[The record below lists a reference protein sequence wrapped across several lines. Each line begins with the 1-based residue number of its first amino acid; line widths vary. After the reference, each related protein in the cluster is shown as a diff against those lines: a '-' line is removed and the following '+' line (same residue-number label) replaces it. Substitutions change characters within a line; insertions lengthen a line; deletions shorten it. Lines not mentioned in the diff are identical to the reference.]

1 MNNKNIIVQFIMFF
15 VVIIF
20 AFFLLLKF
28 NVISF
33 DSNTL
38 IDGVV
43 LNHHNIGLKVGNSYQ
58 LSLDVIGNKYSK
70 NISWTSSDESIATV
84 SKNGKVT
91 AHKEGEVTITSSV
104 LNNNYFD
111 QCRIVVSN
119 NDVLISDV
127 NIKTSKINLAI
138 GSKYNLIYDIYPYY
152 ANLHNILFTSSDES
166 VVDVSN
172 DGVITGKRK
181 GQAIIYVSANNG
193 MVTDEV
199 LVEVF
204 SDNNGKLP
212 IKDEININVGALY
225 SFYNLS
231 ENNKLSWSSLDEN
244 FATVNENGIV
254 YGKKI
259 GNTKILVTTLNGNK
273 KIINVNVAN
282 EIIPVENISF
292 DNLSVLLEI
301 GKESNVNVLIEPSN
315 ATNQTLIWKS
325 SNEKVL
331 TVNEYGKINAISEG
345 KAVLKVTS
353 ADGKHYDEITIN
365 VEKPKDIII
374 PKDIIVPFEE
384 LHLYVND
391 TINIPISVSP
401 SNSTFKNVDVNSTDP
416 KIISFNDG
424 LLRAH
429 SKGESSLIVTT
440 NNNIKKEIKVNV
452 DEVLATGISLNK
464 YDVSLKKNES
474 MIIIPNIVPINT
486 TFKNIKWSSSDQSIV
501 MVSSDGVIKAKSLG
515 KALITATNI
524 NSNIETKLIVNVIE

>member
-1 MNNKNIIVQFIMFF
+1 MNNKNIIVQFIMVFL
-15 VVIIF
+15 VIVF

-33 DSNTL
+33 NSNTL

-84 SKNGKVT
+84 SKNGQVT
-91 AHKEGEVTITSSV
+91 AHKEGIVTITGSV
-104 LNNNYFD
+104 LKDNYFD
-111 QCRIVVSN
+111 QCTVVVSN
-119 NDVLISDV
+119 NDVLISDI
-127 NIKTSKINLAI
+127 NIITSKINMVI
-138 GSKYNLIYDIYPYY
+138 DSKYNLIYDILPHE

-166 VVDVSN
+166 VIDVSN
-172 DGVITGKRK
+172 NGVITGKRK
-181 GQAIIYVSANNG
+181 GKAIIYVSANNG
-193 MVTDEV
+193 MVNDEV

-204 SDNNGKLP
+204 GDDNTKLP
-212 IKDEININVGALY
+212 IKDELNINVGGFY

-231 ENNKLSWSSLDEN
+231 ENNKLTWSSLDEN
-244 FATVNENGIV
+244 VATINENGIV

-259 GNTKILVTTLNGNK
+259 GNTKFLVTTLSGNK
-273 KIINVNVAN
+273 KIINVNVTN

-292 DNLSVLLEI
+292 DNLSPSLEI
-301 GKESNVNVLIEPSN
+301 GKERTINVLIEPIN

-331 TVNEYGKINAISEG
+331 TVNEYGKITAISEG
-345 KAVLKVTS
+345 KSVLKVTS
-353 ADGKHYDEITIN
+353 VDGKYSDEITIS
-365 VEKPKDIII
+365 VENPKDIILT
-374 PKDIIVPFEE
+374 KDIIIPFEE

-391 TINIPISVSP
+391 TINIPISISP
-401 SNSTFKNVDVNSTDP
+401 SNSTFKNINISITDP

-424 LLRAH
+424 LLKAN
-429 SKGESSLIVTT
+429 SKGESSLILTT
-440 NNNIKKEIKVNV
+440 NNNVKKEIKVIV
-452 DEVLATGISLNK
+452 DEVLATAIVLNK

-474 MIIIPNIVPINT
+474 MTIIPNIVPVNT
-486 TFKNIKWSSSDQSIV
+486 TFKNIKWSSSDQDV
-501 MVSSDGVIKAKSLG
+501 VTVSSEGVIKAKSLG

-524 NSNIETKLIVNVIE
+524 NSNIETKMVVNVIE